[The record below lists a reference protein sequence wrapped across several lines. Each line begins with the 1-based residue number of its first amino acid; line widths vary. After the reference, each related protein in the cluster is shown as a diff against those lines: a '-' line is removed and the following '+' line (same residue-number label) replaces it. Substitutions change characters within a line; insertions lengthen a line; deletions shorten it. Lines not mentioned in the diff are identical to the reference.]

1 MWRWWILAGV
11 VVMALGVV
19 AMVAATR
26 TGGPSRCIESSK
38 YEDGRP
44 RFDANQVDES
54 FHKLLSSRLD
64 VTIGDT
70 AWLTMAI
77 RNTQDHEQM
86 LAVGL
91 VPPIRF
97 IITTP
102 DCRVVW
108 SSPRYFL
115 LTGVDLYF
123 KSHEEKRLGGEWSLT
138 DNLGELVSPG
148 YYYVYGIMDV
158 DGDPTDGDEKSVE
171 AQLVASKTVEV
182 SRAQLRTA
190 RIGHPPTPAHPC
202 MSGSGLVYET
212 HVRQVMERRSDV
224 LKEWRR
230 WSEEVLAAD
239 ILDEDRMPT
248 GRRGIRV
255 VKYAPAEKPE
265 PLSEDPALRNLPDC
279 LDGVPVQLVVKL
291 DP

>member
-1 MWRWWILAGV
+1 MWRWWIFAGV

-19 AMVAATR
+19 TMVAATR

-64 VTIGDT
+64 VTVGDT
-70 AWLTMAI
+70 ALLVVTV
-77 RNTQDHEQM
+77 RNTQNRSQT

-91 VPPIRF
+91 FPPIRF
-97 IITTP
+97 IVTTP
-102 DCRVVW
+102 DCGVVW
-108 SSPRYFL
+108 TSPRYQL
-115 LTGVDLYF
+115 LAGIDLHF
-123 KSHEEKRLGGEWSLT
+123 APHEEERLGGTWSLT
-138 DNLGELVSPG
+138 DNWGELVSPG

-158 DGDPTDGDEKSVE
+158 DGDPTDADEESVE
-171 AQLVASKTVEV
+171 AQLVVSKTVKV
-182 SRAQLRTA
+182 SRAQLRIV

-202 MSGSGLVYET
+202 MSGSGLVYEA

-230 WSEEVLAAD
+230 WSEGVLAAD

-279 LDGVPVQLVVKL
+279 LDGVPVQLVVRTDL
-291 DP
+291 